1 MRKELEDISEENANI
16 MTSIFKQEVELLQK
30 FNEKD
35 REMSESASNLQ
46 KNLYVNMKLNE
57 EK

>member
-16 MTSIFKQEVELLQK
+16 MTSIFKQEVKLFQK
-30 FNEKD
+30 FNEKH
-35 REMSESASNLQ
+35 RELSESASNLQ

>member
-1 MRKELEDISEENANI
+1 
-16 MTSIFKQEVELLQK
+16 MTNIFKREVELLQK

-35 REMSESASNLQ
+35 REVSESASNLQ
-46 KNLYVNMKLNE
+46 KNLFVNMKLNE